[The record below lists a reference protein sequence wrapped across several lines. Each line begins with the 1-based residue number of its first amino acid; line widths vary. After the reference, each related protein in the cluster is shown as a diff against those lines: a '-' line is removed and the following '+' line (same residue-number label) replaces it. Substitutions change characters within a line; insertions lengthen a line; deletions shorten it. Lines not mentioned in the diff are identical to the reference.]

1 MTKPIELN
9 PKQTLQNNI
18 GAAKKSITA
27 EGSTF
32 AEVLT
37 NTQPLSFTKHAQ
49 NRLENRQIKLSDEG
63 LARLA
68 EAVDKAEKRGG
79 QESLIL
85 MDDIAFIV
93 NVKSRMV
100 ITAMDATKR
109 GEGVFTQIDSVVLAD
124 GKKPEE

>member
-9 PKQTLQNNI
+9 PKQTLQSNT
-18 GAAKKSITA
+18 GTAKKSST

-32 AEVLT
+32 ADVLT
-37 NTQPLSFTKHAQ
+37 KAQPLSFTKHAQ

-85 MDDIAFIV
+85 MDDMAFIV

-109 GEGVFTQIDSVVLAD
+109 GEGVFTQIDSVVLANE
-124 GKKPEE
+124 KKSD

>member
-18 GAAKKSITA
+18 GAAKKSTIA

-37 NTQPLSFTKHAQ
+37 KTQPLSFTKHAQ